1 VEIKDPGK
9 VIGTNTV
16 AHMQSG
22 LYYGTVDMIDG
33 MLSRMK
39 AELGTPAKVI
49 ATGGYAT
56 LLAGGSKHIEHT
68 DEFLTLEG
76 LRIIWERNQA
86 GAGAAERGAAHKDAS
101 LPSARA
107 RK

>member
-1 VEIKDPGK
+1 
-9 VIGTNTV
+9 
-16 AHMQSG
+16 
-22 LYYGTVDMIDG
+22 

-76 LRIIWERNQA
+76 LRIIWERNDRRCRRAQRSA
-86 GAGAAERGAAHKDAS
+86 KDCLAIRGSAETVTLAFGFCLRRAS
-101 LPSARA
+101 LVRPPDAGKPAVCFRVMKSSR
-107 RK
+107 

>member
-1 VEIKDPGK
+1 
-9 VIGTNTV
+9 
-16 AHMQSG
+16 
-22 LYYGTVDMIDG
+22 
-33 MLSRMK
+33 MK

-76 LRIIWERNQA
+76 LRIIWERNEA
-86 GAGAAERGAAHKDAS
+86 GAGERSGAQKNAS
-101 LPSARA
+101 RFSTRL